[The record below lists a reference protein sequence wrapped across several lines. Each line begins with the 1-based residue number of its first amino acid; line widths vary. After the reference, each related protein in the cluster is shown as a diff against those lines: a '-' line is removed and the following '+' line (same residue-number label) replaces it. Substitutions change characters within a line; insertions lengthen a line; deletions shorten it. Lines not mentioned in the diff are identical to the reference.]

1 MKNIKKM
8 IFTTVAG
15 LASIAILTG
24 CSNNTNSNS
33 SSSSSANTAVSK
45 KEEVVKAVK
54 ASIEGPIK
62 GDKSQYDAYYGNG
75 KYDEILDKTID
86 SFTIAK
92 NASRQQK
99 EKLFKLYQKVMR
111 RVKIDYS
118 EKSDNEATIRIHK
131 LAVTKAALNKWAES
145 LKDSGKISGSTATEA
160 MAELMLTDIDNGK
173 LPLVEK
179 KVIEKVVTVEE
190 KDGKFTIK
198 SPSSDQVLSDMVDF
212 SGKE

>member
-1 MKNIKKM
+1 MKNIKKI
-8 IFTTVAG
+8 IFVIIAG

-24 CSNNTNSNS
+24 CNNGS
-33 SSSSSANTAVSK
+33 SSPANTTVSK
-45 KEEVVKAVK
+45 KAEVVKAVK

-62 GDKSQYDAYYGNG
+62 GDKSQYDAYYGDG

-86 SFTIAK
+86 SFSIAK

-99 EKLFKLYQKVMR
+99 EKLFKLYQKVMS

-131 LAVTKAALNKWAES
+131 LAVTKASLNKWAES
-145 LKDSGKISGSTATEA
+145 LKDSGKISGSTGANA

-173 LPLVEK
+173 LPLEEK
-179 KVIEKVVTVEE
+179 NVIEKVVTVEE

-198 SPSSDQVLSDMVDF
+198 SPSSAQVLSDMVDF